1 VEEKQ
6 SFLEHL
12 EELRRRLINSLIAV
26 GLCFIV
32 CYIFSEEIFSFLT
45 IPLRKTLPPGAT
57 MIFTNLPEAFFTYLK
72 LSFLSAIFL
81 ASPYILYQAWLFVA
95 PALYSHEK
103 RYVVPF
109 VLSATFFF
117 IAGAAFGYFV
127 VFPFGFKFFL
137 GFATDFIRPA
147 PKIKEYLSLAFTL
160 LLAFGLVFELP
171 VFIFFLSRMGV
182 VDYKMLARNRR
193 YAILIIFVA
202 AAIFTPPDVITQLMM
217 AGPLLLL
224 FELSIWVAKIFGR
237 RVEEEVTG

>member
-95 PALYSHEK
+95 P
-103 RYVVPF
+103 
-109 VLSATFFF
+109 FFF

>member
-1 VEEKQ
+1 MEEKQ

-12 EELRRRLINSLIAV
+12 EELRRRLINSFIAV

-45 IPLRKTLPPGAT
+45 IPLRKTLPPGTT

-72 LSFLSAIFL
+72 LSFFSAIFL

-117 IAGAAFGYFV
+117 VAGAAFGYFV

-147 PKIKEYLSLAFTL
+147 PKIKEYLSLAFAL
-160 LLAFGLVFELP
+160 LLAFGLIFELP

-182 VDYKMLARNRR
+182 VDYRMLARNRR

-237 RVEEEVTG
+237 RVEEKVTR